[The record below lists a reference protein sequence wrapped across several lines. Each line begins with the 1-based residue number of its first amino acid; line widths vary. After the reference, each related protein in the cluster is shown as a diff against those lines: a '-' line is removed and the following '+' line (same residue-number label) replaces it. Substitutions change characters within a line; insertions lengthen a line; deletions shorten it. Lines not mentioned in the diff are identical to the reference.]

1 MKNSTSGAG
10 TSTDGCSSTK
20 TRLFCCQKW
29 KCKVCSWRC
38 LLSTVQLLDCEGD
51 SLSLSPSDYRWREH
65 QRRTFQMKTASSF
78 LHRHRS
84 GEKWLQSADD
94 RSTEKDWSHSP
105 WTEDRGLRL
114 SSGLGSGLLMSDLFP
129 CLCRV
134 FRAAMT
140 SIQQL
145 RGDLIS
151 TGDTPSTTLTTY
163 FKVSE
168 KKRFLLK
175 RNSFKIKTSLEKK
188 IFFLNLY
195 KLLIQNCTVDPTQG
209 VLKRLEMLDQRFS
222 QRFGQAVGPRCV
234 LLGNQ
239 VKKKKKSWGLNGS
252 GITTTS
258 LWDVHVDQHFY
269 FVFQRFTLGVR
280 LYYKV
285 MEAMLKSV
293 RWRLRFTASSVSN
306 WK

>member
-1 MKNSTSGAG
+1 M
-10 TSTDGCSSTK
+10 
-20 TRLFCCQKW
+20 
-29 KCKVCSWRC
+29 WRW
-38 LLSTVQLLDCEGD
+38 L
-51 SLSLSPSDYRWREH
+51 SLSLSLRLQVERTPKKNLPDEDGVIIPPQTPIRWEVTSISWRQVDWEGLKSFTLDWG
-65 QRRTFQMKTASSF
+65 QRA
-78 LHRHRS
+78 
-84 GEKWLQSADD
+84 
-94 RSTEKDWSHSP
+94 
-105 WTEDRGLRL
+105 EDRGLRTGDWGLRL
-114 SSGLGSGLLMSDLFP
+114 SSGLGSGLLMSDLFL

-168 KKRFLLK
+168 KKWR
-175 RNSFKIKTSLEKK
+175 KIDHNRKKTF
-188 IFFLNLY
+188 IFLNLY

-239 VKKKKKSWGLNGS
+239 VKKK
-252 GITTTS
+252 
-258 LWDVHVDQHFY
+258 
-269 FVFQRFTLGVR
+269 
-280 LYYKV
+280 
-285 MEAMLKSV
+285 
-293 RWRLRFTASSVSN
+293 
-306 WK
+306 